1 MLESEYDGLVTSTLS
16 AITLVASVAGV
27 LCFGSVVLKTPDD
40 LCVSMPPGLL
50 RSASFSD
57 VCERTQFASFCT
69 LQPRLLRLYA
79 RSRRS
84 FRLLN
89 MSHKS

>member
-1 MLESEYDGLVTSTLS
+1 MTDRV
-16 AITLVASVAGV
+16 
-27 LCFGSVVLKTPDD
+27 F
-40 LCVSMPPGLL
+40 
-50 RSASFSD
+50 
-57 VCERTQFASFCT
+57 ERTQFVSFYT

-84 FRLLN
+84 FRLPN